1 MRTMIQGSCLLVLG
15 LFLGCSDGTV
25 GDAPAP
31 VVQDGSAALDE
42 APDFQELAD
51 EGQLD
56 PESGD
61 SAAPGDQT
69 AVGEPVVVTD
79 ADFEQ
84 IVLRS
89 SKPVLVDF
97 WATWCPPCKRL
108 APIIDDL
115 AAEYQ
120 GRVLIAKMDHD
131 ENPATPPKYEIK
143 GLPTMVFFK
152 DGQPVDRLVGLK
164 TKEQIAAVLDSL
176 LES

>member
-1 MRTMIQGSCLLVLG
+1 MRRMIQGGVLLVLV
-15 LFLGCSDGTV
+15 LVLGCSGGRV
-25 GDAPAP
+25 SEVPAP
-31 VVQDGSAALDE
+31 MVEDGSAVSDAGQDVQKV
-42 APDFQELAD
+42 APTEPDIE
-51 EGQLD
+51 
-56 PESGD
+56 D
-61 SAAPGDQT
+61 SPAAAEPT

-79 ADFEQ
+79 ADFEE

-89 SKPVLVDF
+89 SMPVLVDF
-97 WATWCPPCKRL
+97 WAPWCPPCRIL

-120 GRVLIAKMDHD
+120 GRVLMAKMDHD
-131 ENPATPPKYEIK
+131 ENPETPPKYEIK

-164 TKEQIAAVLDSL
+164 SKEEIAAVLDSL